1 MTVKYK
7 SVVVYCQTRF
17 GVEARNIILGKSQRY
32 IIYVSVEFYKM
43 NKNGT
48 SKIFKIFGTATNINF

>member
-17 GVEARNIILGKSQRY
+17 GVGACNIVLEKEQ
-32 IIYVSVEFYKM
+32 
-43 NKNGT
+43 
-48 SKIFKIFGTATNINF
+48 